1 MFDQQSSRRKNIPQ
15 TQRERNEKKYDLSRW
30 TPYVKTVMEDLL
42 DEKLDEKTFPYFK
55 NKPSAPSYASARF
68 TLYSLIKTELFL

>member
-1 MFDQQSSRRKNIPQ
+1 
-15 TQRERNEKKYDLSRW
+15 
-30 TPYVKTVMEDLL
+30 MEDLL